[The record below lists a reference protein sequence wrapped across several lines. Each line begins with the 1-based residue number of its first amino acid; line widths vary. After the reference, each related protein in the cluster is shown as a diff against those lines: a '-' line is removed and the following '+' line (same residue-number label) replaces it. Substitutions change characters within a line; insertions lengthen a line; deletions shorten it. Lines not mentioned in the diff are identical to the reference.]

1 MNLPV
6 QVGHPALKSDEVEK
20 RLCEKSLYEFMRHGW
35 HVLEPGNPFQD
46 AMHLKA
52 LCEHLEAVTD
62 GRIKRLIANVCPGF
76 CKSMCCG
83 VFWPAWEW
91 IKKPETRW
99 LFVSYSDDF
108 AMRDSSK
115 TRMLIKS
122 AWYQGHWRDNYF
134 VRYNADTKS
143 KFENNKAGFRQSTSI
158 QGGGT
163 GSRADRIV
171 CFPPNEIVLTD
182 MGKVSFKDGFDSK
195 LEAKAMSIDVK
206 TGEFSYKRILKWH
219 KNPGREIVEIVLNDG
234 SRLRCTADHNI
245 LTRRGWVRAGDL
257 RCDTVPSF
265 PVLDEVDVVF
275 ANAEPFANLGIT
287 AGGNEDFGNIFGVN
301 NNSVRGFCSSNS
313 LLGIFVGDAGRL
325 PPESSVP
332 YGINCSSRQIES
344 LGQNSRLLVARDNFS
359 GYIGSDFCTWPSL
372 QYGKSPMPLRIRNI
386 LRSSSVTQ
394 VFQGII
400 LWIAVKM
407 ANFAVIWPFSDER
420 FGNKLMNEPNGHD
433 AVFAETKT
441 KMSAR
446 LIDWFKNT
454 FFNSVGL
461 AVFLNRSPGFASDS
475 AKRADAIKTF
485 KADYRSPLFVRHV
498 GYSEETY
505 CLTVEDNHTAVVGSV
520 NGIVAQNCDDL
531 LKIEEAYSQT
541 ERDRVNK
548 WYDEVG
554 SMRGS
559 DPRTSSEVIVHQ
571 RLHVDDI
578 TGHLTRRGGYV
589 HFFVPLEFDPSHVC
603 ETPLWKDP
611 RTVPG
616 DCCWPL
622 RFTPEIVAEKKK
634 TLGFY
639 GANAQLQQRPET
651 LEGGIIRK
659 LWFCKF
665 VPHLPKQARR
675 VRAWDLASTAQERS
689 KGKVCFTASVLMSR
703 DVHGCFYIEEV
714 LRGKWDPHERD
725 KVMLSTAY
733 LDRQKY
739 GAVTT
744 VVEREGGSSGKDQE
758 QAITKLL
765 YGFEVWFEHPTGPK
779 DTRIMAFASQLGAG
793 NVYFPEDAPWL
804 PDYVQELVSVPHGDY
819 WDQVDATSAGF
830 NNLSKS
836 SWFAPAI
843 GDIPGSGGRIDDL
856 GNQRPDSAGW
866 WNGGGLRNMPGMQGG
881 GLRDMPGGLR

>member
-1 MNLPV
+1 MNLPF

-35 HVLEPGNPFQD
+35 HVLEPGNPFQE

-62 GRIKRLIANVCPGF
+62 GRIKRLIANICPGF
-76 CKSMCCG
+76 AKSICCG
-83 VFWPAWEW
+83 IFWPAWEW

-115 TRMLIKS
+115 TRTLIKS
-122 AWYQGHWRDNYF
+122 EWYQSHWRDNYY
-134 VRYNADTKS
+134 VKYNADTKS

-171 CFPPNEIVLTD
+171 C
-182 MGKVSFKDGFDSK
+182 
-195 LEAKAMSIDVK
+195 
-206 TGEFSYKRILKWH
+206 
-219 KNPGREIVEIVLNDG
+219 
-234 SRLRCTADHNI
+234 
-245 LTRRGWVRAGDL
+245 
-257 RCDTVPSF
+257 
-265 PVLDEVDVVF
+265 
-275 ANAEPFANLGIT
+275 
-287 AGGNEDFGNIFGVN
+287 
-301 NNSVRGFCSSNS
+301 
-313 LLGIFVGDAGRL
+313 
-325 PPESSVP
+325 
-332 YGINCSSRQIES
+332 
-344 LGQNSRLLVARDNFS
+344 
-359 GYIGSDFCTWPSL
+359 
-372 QYGKSPMPLRIRNI
+372 
-386 LRSSSVTQ
+386 
-394 VFQGII
+394 
-400 LWIAVKM
+400 
-407 ANFAVIWPFSDER
+407 
-420 FGNKLMNEPNGHD
+420 
-433 AVFAETKT
+433 
-441 KMSAR
+441 
-446 LIDWFKNT
+446 
-454 FFNSVGL
+454 
-461 AVFLNRSPGFASDS
+461 
-475 AKRADAIKTF
+475 
-485 KADYRSPLFVRHV
+485 
-498 GYSEETY
+498 
-505 CLTVEDNHTAVVGSV
+505 
-520 NGIVAQNCDDL
+520 DDL

-548 WYDEVG
+548 WFDEVG

-559 DPRTSSEVIVHQ
+559 DPRTSSEVIIHQ

-578 TGHLTRRGGYV
+578 TGHLLKRGGYV
-589 HFFVPLEFDPSHVC
+589 HFFVPLEFDPGHVC
-603 ETPLWKDP
+603 ETLLWKDP
-611 RTVPG
+611 RTAPG
-616 DCCWPL
+616 DCCWPE
-622 RFTPEIVAEKKK
+622 RFTPDIVAEKKK

-659 LWFCKF
+659 QWFTKF
-665 VPHLPKQARR
+665 VKHLPKQARR
-675 VRAWDLASTAQERS
+675 VRAWDLACLVAGTLIETIDGLVPIEKVKVGDLVLTRDGYKEVEWSGITKIVNRVESLKFSNGSTICGTADHKIWDEKLGWTDIDKFGCGSYSLIVSNNGDYLCHREAMRRKSSSLTESDIDVSRVKSISTHGEEIRNLANGLMIPSTGPFGDFITDLFQKAMTFIIKMGTSTITTFQTSNACLGRSTPGDMALLMNGICDPKQRNNGSRPGKSNGTISHSRNIYASFAENHSNQERVAILQSFARNCVAGDLLGLKDLVRQKSEKSVSEEVLLRNAKFVKGYLLAMDIAARSHVETNIGHRRVNVAVNTLGNANKFRNVVVAVAEKSCADIEEGVPVYDLTVKDSHEFFANGILVHNSTAAERS
-689 KGKVCFTASVLMSR
+689 KGKVCYTASVLMSR
-703 DVHGCFYIEEV
+703 DVQGCFYIEEV

-725 KVMLSTAY
+725 KVMLATAY
-733 LDRQKY
+733 LDRKKY

-793 NVYFPEDAPWL
+793 NVYFPEDDTPWF

-843 GDIPGSGGRIDDL
+843 GDIPGSGGRIDEY
-856 GNQRPDSAGW
+856 GGSQRPDSAGW
-866 WNGGGLRNMPGMQGG
+866 WNGGVLRTGG